1 MKNTQANNSVSSTNE
16 QNNSPLITAQNNEGA
31 ALSTTNNN
39 DNKHNYLGTQGSTI
53 MNIQNKKEEI
63 NNVEEEIKELKN
75 YISELKAKLKNK
87 KMVLRYQK
95 SDITILNSTGRQAIK
110 LEINY
115 LNNKKLSLEEKLFE
129 LKEEFDKMNDTINS
143 KLISDKIIL
152 RTKNIHWCIR
162 NKWQIKTRVLS
173 LLENLKLE
181 KSEEI
186 FELKSNLTS
195 VDSFNKSL
203 RDLLNK
209 HKPTLSKY
217 CTNELYPLIFP
228 EIYEIIKQWDG
239 NFDSPLVENEKK
251 NILPLE
257 KAV

>member
-1 MKNTQANNSVSSTNE
+1 METLTKNQIVSSTNE
-16 QNNSPLITAQNNEGA
+16 QNNSTLNIAQNNGGA

-152 RTKNIHWCIR
+152 RTKNIHWCR
-162 NKWQIKTRVLS
+162 KNKWQIKNGVLT
-173 LLENLKLE
+173 LLEDLKLQN
-181 KSEEI
+181 SEEI
-186 FELKSNLTS
+186 FELKSNSTS

-203 RDLLNK
+203 RDLLNR

-217 CTNELYPLIFP
+217 CTNGLYPLIFP
-228 EIYEIIKQWDG
+228 EIHEIIEQWDG
-239 NFDSPLVENEKK
+239 NFDSPLKADEKNK
-251 NILPLE
+251 ILPLE